1 MIRPTDVDV
10 QAAGRAYPQPNLE
23 QPLTPVV
30 FRGLLQDR
38 RAWWLDVA
46 ETYLH
51 LRMLGPADRA
61 RRAASLHKAVA

>member
-1 MIRPTDVDV
+1 MIRPTAVDV
-10 QAAGRAYPQPNLE
+10 QAAGRDYPQPDLE
-23 QPLTPVV
+23 QPLTAVA

-46 ETYLH
+46 EAYLI
-51 LRMLGPADRA
+51 LRMLAPADRA